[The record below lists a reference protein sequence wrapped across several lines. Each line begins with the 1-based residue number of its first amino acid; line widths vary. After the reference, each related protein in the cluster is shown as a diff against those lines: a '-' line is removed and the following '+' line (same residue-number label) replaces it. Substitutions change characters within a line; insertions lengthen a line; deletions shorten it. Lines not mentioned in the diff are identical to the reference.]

1 MARFTSLADRPP
13 GSIGVT
19 FALLTT
25 TVFGSSWRY
34 LGRSGSLVEYRRDGL
49 GRRERLLNSAH
60 QLMQLPWFIRN
71 VIVKV
76 LLTLKLRPLTRM
88 LGHRTGDWPY

>member
-1 MARFTSLADRPP
+1 
-13 GSIGVT
+13 VT

-34 LGRSGSLVEYRRDGL
+34 LGRSGSLVGYRRDGL

-76 LLTLKLRPLTRM
+76 LLTLNSDPHPDARSPHRRLALLTA
-88 LGHRTGDWPY
+88 WSY